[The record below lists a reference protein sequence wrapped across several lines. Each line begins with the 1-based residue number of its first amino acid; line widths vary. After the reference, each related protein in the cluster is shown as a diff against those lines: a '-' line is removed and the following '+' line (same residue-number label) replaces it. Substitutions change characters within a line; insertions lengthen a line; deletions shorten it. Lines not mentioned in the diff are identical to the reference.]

1 LSIHKLNIADIR
13 KDYRL
18 AELNEDI
25 AGDDP
30 IAFFG
35 KWFAE
40 AEASQIEDVNAM
52 TLATVD
58 ARNKPHA
65 RIVLLKG
72 LTQDGFN
79 FFTNYNSAKGQDI
92 NANAHV
98 ALVFFWKELERQ
110 VRIEGIVEKLSEEE
124 SDAYFNSRPVGSRIG
139 TWASPQSEV
148 IPSRK
153 VLENN
158 YQNYEEQF
166 SNGVIPRPANWGGYR
181 VYPEYIEFWQ
191 GGGSRLHDRILF
203 TLLDNKK
210 WAKSRL
216 AP

>member
-1 LSIHKLNIADIR
+1 MSIHKLNIASIR
-13 KDYRL
+13 KEYRL
-18 AELNEDI
+18 AALDEETV
-25 AGDDP
+25 GDDP
-30 IAFFG
+30 ITFFG

-58 ARNKPHA
+58 AKNRPHA

-72 LTQDGFN
+72 LSQDGFT
-79 FFTNYNSAKGQDI
+79 FFTNYNSGKGQDI

-110 VRIEGIVEKLSEEE
+110 VRVEGIVEKVSDEE
-124 SDAYFNSRPVGSRIG
+124 SDAYFHSRPPGSRIG
-139 TWASPQSEV
+139 AWASPQSEV
-148 IPSRK
+148 ISSRK
-153 VLENN
+153 ELEDSYN
-158 YQNYEEQF
+158 NYEEQF
-166 SNGVIPRPANWGGYR
+166 SSDAIPRPSNWGGFR

-191 GGGSRLHDRILF
+191 GGNSRLHDRILF

-210 WAKSRL
+210 WAKNRL

>member
-1 LSIHKLNIADIR
+1 MSIHKLDIASIR
-13 KDYRL
+13 REYRL
-18 AELNEDI
+18 AALDETA

-30 IAFFG
+30 IAFFAR
-35 KWFAE
+35 WFAE
-40 AEASQIEDVNAM
+40 AEASKIDDVNAM

-72 LTQDGFN
+72 LNQEGFT
-79 FFTNYNSAKGQDI
+79 FFTNYSSNKGQDI
-92 NANAHV
+92 AANANA

-110 VRIEGIVEKLSEEE
+110 VRIEGLVEKISEEE
-124 SDAYFNSRPVGSRIG
+124 SDAYFNSRPPGSRIG

-148 IPSRK
+148 ISSREE
-153 VLENN
+153 LEDSFK
-158 YQNYEEQF
+158 NYEAQF
-166 SNGVIPRPANWGGYR
+166 NNSVIPRPSNWGGYR

-191 GGGSRLHDRILF
+191 GGNSRLHDRILF

>member
-1 LSIHKLNIADIR
+1 MSIHKLNIADIR

-79 FFTNYNSAKGQDI
+79 FFTNYNSAKGHDI

-203 TLLDNKK
+203 TLLDNKN

>member
-1 LSIHKLNIADIR
+1 LSIHKLDIAGIR
-13 KDYRL
+13 RDYRL
-18 AELNEDI
+18 AVLDEAT

-30 IAFFG
+30 IAFFA

-40 AEASQIEDVNAM
+40 AEASKIDDVNAM
-52 TLATVD
+52 ILATVD

-65 RIVLLKG
+65 RVVLLKG
-72 LTQDGFN
+72 LGQDGFT
-79 FFTNYNSAKGQDI
+79 FFTNYNSNKGQDI
-92 NANAHV
+92 STNANV

-110 VRIEGIVEKLSEEE
+110 VRIEGIVEKISDEE
-124 SDAYFNSRPVGSRIG
+124 SDIYFNSRPPGSRIG

-148 IPSRK
+148 ISSREE
-153 VLENN
+153 LEEEFNK
-158 YQNYEEQF
+158 YETQF
-166 SNGVIPRPANWGGYR
+166 NGGIIPRPSNWGGYR

-191 GGGSRLHDRILF
+191 GGNSRLHDRILF

>member
-25 AGDDP
+25 AGDNP